1 MDRVHGVVHGPG
13 PCGGPWTPSMF
24 CIRRPL
30 NNSCKTKKK
39 LHRLLHRGKPEIGF
53 TAITIKVVVRRAC
66 VRLLFVFWGLIAVR
80 RGDVLRMFTPLLSLL
95 FLQFSKLRKSTT
107 EVYAQ
112 KKFPEDIFFFYSEIC
127 YRYDIGPR
135 VVQFRE

>member
-1 MDRVHGVVHGPG
+1 MDQAHVVVHGPR
-13 PCGGPWTPSMF
+13 PCF
-24 CIRRPL
+24 VYVVPL
-30 NNSCKTKKK
+30 TIAAKQRKTSQA
-39 LHRLLHRGKPEIGF
+39 LHRGKPEIDF

-107 EVYAQ
+107 EVFAQ
-112 KKFPEDIFFFYSEIC
+112 KKFPEDIFF
-127 YRYDIGPR
+127 
-135 VVQFRE
+135 